1 MPGWLAVAVLSW
13 FRIHIRFSKAAALKK
28 TRQKEKQNP
37 SNPIRLEGLH
47 PVFLT
52 LSAFRLLPA
61 SHGIGPSPRQVFWL
75 PRPFG
80 SLPVTM
86 LRNSGVQ
93 RPKGFP
99 ARGFRRLNTAA
110 AAVLTADCLSKRPV
124 GSINH
129 QTWCEGRVTAAG
141 PLPTQTGFP
150 IKHYADAPGPVSHTK
165 RSLQC
170 QAK

>member
-1 MPGWLAVAVLSW
+1 MPGCLAVAIFCA

-52 LSAFRLLPA
+52 LSGSRFLPA
-61 SHGIGPSPRQVFWL
+61 SHGIGPSPGQVFWL

-99 ARGFRRLNTAA
+99 ACRFGWLNTAA
-110 AAVLTADCLSKRPV
+110 ATVLTAAFLSKRPV
-124 GSINH
+124 GSINN
-129 QTWCEGRVTAAG
+129 QTLCEGRVTAAG
-141 PLPTQTGFP
+141 PLPNLTGFP
-150 IKHYADAPGPVSHTK
+150 IKRYADAPGPVSHTK